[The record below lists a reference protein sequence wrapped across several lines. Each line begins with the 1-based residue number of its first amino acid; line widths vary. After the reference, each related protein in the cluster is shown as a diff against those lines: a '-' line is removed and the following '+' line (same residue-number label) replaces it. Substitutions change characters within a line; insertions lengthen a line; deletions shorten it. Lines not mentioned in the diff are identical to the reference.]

1 MDAQDNVK
9 DVASRQSASP
19 AGLGTDMECARSAL
33 RSPPNALRSSPPQ
46 LAPDV
51 AMDVEPANNIPRVVD
66 DAKSDSEAETIVLP
80 GKDGHSPSKKRKSIK
95 HEDQSEDEE
104 MKDAPAVSIAEHKKT
119 GDGHRENRNG
129 EETATASHSKT
140 GGRASETIAASM
152 LGKRKRAKHG
162 NGNVLD
168 DRDRDAK
175 HMGNSS
181 GLSSVPTSPVATTRS
196 SLSKPA
202 ASESDN
208 SRSPSPPPRSRSVV
222 RDKAKS
228 VDTALSRRE
237 QYASASGEDEE
248 GVSSRFN
255 RLRSPGTDQRLHP
268 AKRSSSKSH
277 LDSNPRKRTR
287 STSPHSRNHRRS
299 ISTQFPSKSS
309 SSHGLSHKK
318 KRVPAPLQSTE
329 YHSDES
335 SASGS
340 SHPRSSRLRSLAAP
354 TTGESATSPA
364 KMPPHK
370 KHVNSSG
377 QTLLARA
384 CQKGALEVAKQRL
397 EERPQ
402 DLNEPDHA
410 LNTPLHMASIR
421 GHANVVR
428 FLLDKHCIVDSVN
441 DSKDTPLHD
450 AIENGHVEVVKLL
463 LGAGANPNKP
473 NRRGDEPLDLVA
485 LNEEDESYEGDE
497 AAELRA
503 AITSAKQNNRG
514 VRRSSEDEQ
523 MHDKADNHSSRHKE
537 SPRRS
542 PPVFSHETQGS
553 ARSRVRT
560 ARSYKTGNDYLYQ
573 DLGPNELRKAAMEGN
588 VEVAARVLEVNPTL
602 KDTESLYLAAKGG
615 HSDVINILFAM
626 GGFDPDPTPLKGIE
640 SSTPI
645 LAAIGRDAHLKVLEL
660 LLSQDA
666 FDPTRRIE
674 GETYYEIARERAGP
688 RSQEEEKLL
697 KDAFEKYETNRKSS
711 GKPRSPGL
719 RRDGREVDRDARKLA
734 QRDEQQT
741 SSLHMRTASSPK
753 SRGSEPSKG
762 SQRDSL
768 SSNHTKDGLKRG
780 PGRPRKEETTSSAI
794 LSDRDTTP
802 LGPPKQKSH
811 IKRSESEAGASE
823 NDAVTKP
830 RRKLVSGKDLR
841 GERELE
847 LQKQRRT
854 SVASNASSASIKD
867 KRGPGESKREKSD
880 GRVSPSVPRISKPA
894 SSNQYESDI
903 TSEKSSD
910 KDRAR
915 SLKRDD
921 SKDRLSA
928 IRGDSPVK
936 RPRKS
941 ATPPRSG
948 MQEVTNNFGIG
959 GGPQKRRKLEG
970 DASTVHKADSTSSS
984 SPDIKTTKAKSNNS
998 NESGGERSR
1007 LHPKTKHSQNADTT
1021 TDDPSKHLSPGE
1033 KRAKSS
1039 KQNSSHSIDP
1049 ISTKHKPA
1057 SAGSSDHSEEDAVK
1071 AAKLKEEKAK
1081 KAEARREEELE
1092 ANRRKAL
1099 EEKLEDE
1106 RIEKARLARIAREE
1120 AQREEDAKRL
1130 QEEAERKERQKAED
1144 AAAHARA
1151 MEDQRALYV
1160 EQERL
1165 KREEQERRRALLLKQ
1180 QAAERARI
1188 EEEKRVERLS
1198 RLPLLFRWFD
1208 LFDDP
1213 KTQEVASLFRGIDG
1227 YRYDTIR
1234 PEATGQPNAREQWM
1248 LNAHAAILL
1257 GEKDL
1262 QLSRYTAWER
1272 IPLSEPAKKA
1282 VWKTKN
1288 GDFTLRE
1295 PRLAGFGRAFP
1306 SNGEP
1311 PHIIVEKN
1319 KSLFIGLDLFFVK
1332 VSEFMFIVP
1341 NFPHLRSIEMLV
1353 NYKELDTSFKFP
1365 PPPSKWKQD
1374 SETDPNQQFA
1384 PQPKIYLNGQCIRQ
1398 QDTPMTRLSHEP
1410 PSNDRRVPRRELVPV
1425 YPHEADYEE
1434 LCRKQGLT
1442 HLLPFHRTPPSS
1454 SRHEQPEHHEQANG
1468 FTPPRSDRTKSIN
1481 GGSPHRG
1488 SMSEPELHQLLNGVN
1503 EHTDH

>member
-1 MDAQDNVK
+1 VSSNQQVDEDVSEKATPGLESMDAQDNAK
-9 DVASRQSASP
+9 AIAARQSASP
-19 AGLGTDMECARSAL
+19 DGLRADADGARSAS
-33 RSPPNALRSSPPQ
+33 RSTPNGLSSSPPQ

-51 AMDVEPANNIPRVVD
+51 AMDIDPPNEIPRVVD
-66 DAKSDSEAETIVLP
+66 DVDAGAKSDSEAETIVLP

-104 MKDAPAVSIAEHKKT
+104 MKDAPPVKISG
-119 GDGHRENRNG
+119 GDGEGGDVDVDRENG
-129 EETATASHSKT
+129 IDEETTETAASNSKSA
-140 GGRASETIAASM
+140 GEASETTATSSFSS
-152 LGKRKRAKHG
+152 LGKRKRAKQG
-162 NGNVLD
+162 NITD
-168 DRDRDAK
+168 DRDRDAA

-208 SRSPSPPPRSRSVV
+208 SHSPSPSPSPPPRSDVG
-222 RDKAKS
+222 DKAKS
-228 VDTALSRRE
+228 VDRAFPRRK
-237 QYASASGEDEE
+237 QYVSASGDDEE
-248 GVSSRFN
+248 GRALRFN
-255 RLRSPGTDQRLHP
+255 RPRSPGSDPRSHP
-268 AKRSSSKSH
+268 DNRSSSKSR

-287 STSPHSRNHRRS
+287 STSPHPRGHRRS
-299 ISTQFPSKSS
+299 ISTQFPTKSS

-318 KRVPAPLQSTE
+318 KRVPVPLQSTE

-354 TTGESATSPA
+354 TTGESATLSA

-384 CQKGALEVAKQRL
+384 CQKGALDVAKQRL

-402 DLNEPDHA
+402 DLNEADHA

-421 GHANVVR
+421 GHADVVK

-463 LGAGANPNKP
+463 LEAGANPNKP

-485 LNEEDESYEGDE
+485 LNEEDGSYEGGE

-503 AITSAKQNNRG
+503 AIVAAKQNNRG
-514 VRRSSEDEQ
+514 IRRSSEDDQ
-523 MHDKADNHSSRHKE
+523 VHDTIDNHSSRAKD

-542 PPVFSHETQGS
+542 PPAFAHETQGS

-560 ARSYKTGNDYLYQ
+560 ARSYKTSNDYLYQ
-573 DLGPNELRKAAMEGN
+573 DLGPNELRKAAMEGDAN
-588 VEVAARVLEVNPTL
+588 VAARVLEVNPTL
-602 KDTESLYLAAKGG
+602 KDPESLFLAAKGG
-615 HSDVINILFAM
+615 HFDVINILFAM
-626 GGFDPDPTPLKGIE
+626 GGFDPDPTPTKGVE

-660 LLSQDA
+660 LLGQDD
-666 FDPTRRIE
+666 FDSTRRIE
-674 GETYYEIARERAGP
+674 GQTYYEIARRRAGP
-688 RSQEEEKLL
+688 RFQEEEKLL

-711 GKPRSPGL
+711 GKHRSPGL
-719 RRDGREVDRDARKLA
+719 RRDGREVNRDARRLA
-734 QRDEQQT
+734 RRDEQHSP
-741 SSLHMRTASSPK
+741 SSHKRTASSPK
-753 SRGSEPSKG
+753 AKIPDSIKG
-762 SQRDSL
+762 QQKDSL
-768 SSNHTKDGLKRG
+768 PGNQSKDGHKRG
-780 PGRPRKEETTSSAI
+780 PGRPRKDESTSSAI
-794 LSDRDTTP
+794 LSDRDTTS
-802 LGPPKQKSH
+802 LGPPKQKTQ
-811 IKRSESEAGASE
+811 IKRSESEAGASDNE
-823 NDAVTKP
+823 AVAKP

-841 GERELE
+841 GGRELE
-847 LQKQRRT
+847 LQKKRRT
-854 SVASNASSASIKD
+854 SVASNASSASVKD
-867 KRGPGESKREKSD
+867 KRGLGESKREKD
-880 GRVSPSVPRISKPA
+880 GRASPSVPRISKTS
-894 SSNQYESDI
+894 SSNQPENESL
-903 TSEKSSD
+903 TPEKSSD

-921 SKDRLSA
+921 SKDRLSV

-959 GGPQKRRKLEG
+959 GGPQKRRKLER
-970 DASTVHKADSTSSS
+970 DTSTGHRAESTSSS
-984 SPDIKTTKAKSNNS
+984 SPDIMTTKAKGSNS
-998 NESGGERSR
+998 IEAGS
-1007 LHPKTKHSQNADTT
+1007 HPKTKSSQKPASDE
-1021 TDDPSKHLSPGE
+1021 SSRHLSPGE
-1033 KRAKSS
+1033 KSSQARSAKPSNQSS
-1039 KQNSSHSIDP
+1039 SRDQTSA
-1049 ISTKHKPA
+1049 KHKSA
-1057 SAGSSDHSEEDAVK
+1057 SEGPSDHLEDDAVK
-1071 AAKLKEEKAK
+1071 AAKVKEEEAR

-1092 ANRRKAL
+1092 ASRQKAL
-1099 EEKLEDE
+1099 EEKLEEE
-1106 RIEKARLARIAREE
+1106 RIEKARQARLAREE
-1120 AQREEDAKRL
+1120 AQREEEAKRQ

-1151 MEDQRALYV
+1151 MEEQRALYV

-1198 RLPLLFRWFD
+1198 KLPLLLRWFD
-1208 LFDDP
+1208 LFDNP

-1262 QLSRYTAWER
+1262 QLSRCR
-1272 IPLSEPAKKA
+1272 
-1282 VWKTKN
+1282 
-1288 GDFTLRE
+1288 
-1295 PRLAGFGRAFP
+1295 
-1306 SNGEP
+1306 
-1311 PHIIVEKN
+1311 
-1319 KSLFIGLDLFFVK
+1319 
-1332 VSEFMFIVP
+1332 
-1341 NFPHLRSIEMLV
+1341 
-1353 NYKELDTSFKFP
+1353 
-1365 PPPSKWKQD
+1365 
-1374 SETDPNQQFA
+1374 
-1384 PQPKIYLNGQCIRQ
+1384 YL
-1398 QDTPMTRLSHEP
+1398 
-1410 PSNDRRVPRRELVPV
+1410 
-1425 YPHEADYEE
+1425 
-1434 LCRKQGLT
+1434 
-1442 HLLPFHRTPPSS
+1442 
-1454 SRHEQPEHHEQANG
+1454 
-1468 FTPPRSDRTKSIN
+1468 
-1481 GGSPHRG
+1481 
-1488 SMSEPELHQLLNGVN
+1488 
-1503 EHTDH
+1503 